1 MPQTQSPYIV
11 EPEDLERWLSHEGI
25 KIKKKNPGSIKEFLR
40 RAKLHALKEVTEDPL
55 DSSNYK
61 TFLYGR

>member
-1 MPQTQSPYIV
+1 MSQTKSQYIV
-11 EPEDLERWLSHEGI
+11 EPADLERWLSHEGI
-25 KIKKKNPGSIKEFLR
+25 TIKKQKSGSIKEFLH
-40 RAKLHALKEVTEDPL
+40 RAKLHALKEVTGDTL